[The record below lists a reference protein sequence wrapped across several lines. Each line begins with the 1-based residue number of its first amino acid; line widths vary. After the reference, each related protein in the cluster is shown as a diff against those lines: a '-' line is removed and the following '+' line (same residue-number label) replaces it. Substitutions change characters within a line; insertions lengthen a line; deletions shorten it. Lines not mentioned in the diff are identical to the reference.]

1 MFKKRF
7 HINFQNMSHMP
18 LRNVLTS
25 SSVQLLV
32 NKGCKAA
39 AKKKNSY
46 GHKSIVGAY
55 LKMLFIETSQF
66 PEPNKTVTKV
76 IAQLL
81 FQHE

>member
-32 NKGCKAA
+32 NKGCKAV
-39 AKKKNSY
+39 AKKKFLWAQINNWC
-46 GHKSIVGAY
+46 
-55 LKMLFIETSQF
+55 LFKDAIYR
-66 PEPNKTVTKV
+66 N
-76 IAQLL
+76 
-81 FQHE
+81 